1 MSSTTIAPAV
11 ATGPAVT
18 PWRRRLASGLLAV
31 AAISALGSAAVDIAG
46 LATADPELKVL
57 EAWRAYGLV
66 VFAGLFILL
75 ALRPRAMRGVW
86 ELAIF
91 DKAAL
96 TLTAAAW
103 LSAEPP
109 VTGATAVVAI
119 DGALTVLLVAA
130 YLLTRAWTAWRPGDG
145 AAEALRGDAPC
156 HR

>member
-75 ALRPRAMRGVW
+75 ALRPRTMRGVW
-86 ELAIF
+86 ELGHLRQGRAHPNRGGLALGR
-91 DKAAL
+91 AASHRRHRRRHHRRRPDR
-96 TLTAAAW
+96 AAGRRLPAHPR
-103 LSAEPP
+103 LDSLAS
-109 VTGATAVVAI
+109 G
-119 DGALTVLLVAA
+119 
-130 YLLTRAWTAWRPGDG
+130 
-145 AAEALRGDAPC
+145 
-156 HR
+156 

>member
-1 MSSTTIAPAV
+1 MSSTTIAPAI
-11 ATGPAVT
+11 ATRSAVT

-66 VFAGLFILL
+66 VFAGLFVLL
-75 ALRPRAMRGVW
+75 ALPPRAMPGVW

-91 DKAAL
+91 DRAAL
-96 TLTAAAW
+96 TLTAMTW

-109 VTGATAVVAI
+109 VAGATAVVAI

-130 YLLTRAWTAWRPGDG
+130 YLLTRAWTAWRP
-145 AAEALRGDAPC
+145 ARASA
-156 HR
+156 

>member
-1 MSSTTIAPAV
+1 V
-11 ATGPAVT
+11 A

-31 AAISALGSAAVDIAG
+31 AAISALGSAAGGITD

-57 EAWRAYGLV
+57 EAWGAYGLV
-66 VFAGLFILL
+66 VFAGLFVLL
-75 ALRPRAMRGVW
+75 ALRPRAMPGVW

-96 TLTAAAW
+96 TLTAMTW

-109 VTGATAVVAI
+109 VADAAVVVTV

-130 YLLTRAWTAWRPGDG
+130 YLLTRAWTAWRP
-145 AAEALRGDAPC
+145 AR
-156 HR
+156 